1 MFSAMRI
8 GVLTSGGDCPG
19 LNAVLRAVARC
30 GEGEFGDEILGFRD
44 AWRGVLDGDWEPI
57 TIDRCRGIL
66 PRGGTIL
73 GTSRVQPYQFPDGLE
88 QTKRVMAELDLA
100 GFIVVGGEGS
110 LSAAQRLN
118 SDGVPCVGV
127 PKTIDND
134 IVGTDVTFGFDT
146 AVSVAAEAVDRLQT
160 TSEAH
165 ERVMVL
171 EVMGRHAGHI
181 AIHCGLAGGAAAILC
196 PEVPF
201 NIDDLVAAVLRRRA
215 RGVYGTVVV
224 VAEGAT
230 PQAGTL
236 EMPGGEVD
244 EFGHQRLGGVGSL
257 VATEIEDRT
266 GIECRV
272 TTLGYTQR
280 GGTPTAYDRV
290 LATRMGVG
298 AVHAVHKGQWGTMS
312 ALRGGEITQVPLEEM
327 AGKVKTVEIELIEK
341 VAMLFGS

>member
-1 MFSAMRI
+1 MRF

-30 GEGEFGDEILGFRD
+30 SEVAYDDEAIGFKD
-44 AWRGVLDGDWEPI
+44 AWRGVLECEFEAL
-57 TIDRCRGIL
+57 TVDRCRGIL

-73 GTSRVQPYQFPDGLE
+73 GTSRVQPYQFDDGLDRV
-88 QTKRVMAELDLA
+88 KRVMADMA
-100 GFIVVGGEGS
+100 IDGFIVIGGEGS
-110 LSAAQRLN
+110 LAAANQLN
-118 SDGVPCVGV
+118 ADGVPCIGV

-134 IVGTDVTFGFDT
+134 VEGTDVTFGFDT
-146 AVSVAAEAVDRLQT
+146 AVSIASDAVDRLQT

-181 AIHCGLAGGAAAILC
+181 AVNSGIAGGASAILI

-201 NIDDLVAAVLRRRA
+201 DMDELVGAILRRRA
-215 RGVYGTVVV
+215 RGVYGSVVV

-230 PQAGTL
+230 PKPATL
-236 EMPGGEVD
+236 SIPDREVD
-244 EFGHQRLGGVGSL
+244 EFGHQRLGGIGEL
-257 VATEIEDRT
+257 VAAELERRT

-280 GGTPTAYDRV
+280 GGTPTAFDRV
-290 LATRMGVG
+290 LGTRMGVA
-298 AVHAVHKGQWGTMS
+298 AVRIAHQGLWGHMT
-312 ALRGGEITQVPLEEM
+312 ALRGTQIVPVPL
-327 AGKVKTVEIELIEK
+327 ADVTDKLKLVDPQLFADVAEI
-341 VAMLFGS
+341 FSS

>member
-1 MFSAMRI
+1 MRI

-73 GTSRVQPYQFPDGLE
+73 GTSRVQPYQFPDGLQ
-88 QTKRVMAELDLA
+88 QTKNIVEELELT
-100 GFIVVGGEGS
+100 GFIVIGGEGS
-110 LSAAQRLN
+110 LSAAHQLN
-118 SDGVPCVGV
+118 ADGVPCVGV

-160 TSEAH
+160 TSE
-165 ERVMVL
+165 RVMVL

-181 AIHCGLAGGAAAILC
+181 AVHSGLAGGAAAILC

-201 NIDDLVAAVLRRRA
+201 DIDDLVAAVLRRRA

-224 VAEGAT
+224 VAEGST
-230 PQAGTL
+230 PAPGTIELPAAGI
-236 EMPGGEVD
+236 D
-244 EFGHQRLGGVGSL
+244 EFGHQRLGGIGEL
-257 VATEIEDRT
+257 VAAELEART

-290 LATRMGVG
+290 LATRMGVA
-298 AVHAVHKGQWGTMS
+298 AVRAAHDGKWGTMS
-312 ALRGGEITQVPLEEM
+312 ALRSDEVVQVDLAEM
-327 AGKVKTVEIELIEK
+327 AGKVRGVSPELIEK
-341 VAMLFGS
+341 VAALFSS